1 MTMTTRI
8 HTDRPTRAS
17 AMVMAVPLPAAIGRG

>member
-17 AMVMAVPLPAAIGRG
+17 AMAVPLPAAIGRG